1 MGGPPEVSNQDRY
14 ISKVP
19 EYANDGDRRPLTDM
33 FQPDIMPPRVD
44 VGEVRKVR
52 QPMSFDR
59 FLCIGADCEDTCC
72 VGWAIPVDQET
83 YGKYQNLPAHRIADK
98 ALSSLVE
105 INPARSSTGDFAK
118 LRLEGARCPALHKN
132 LCAIQETLGESYL
145 PDLCSK
151 YPRVLNAIGST
162 VERSLHLSCPEAA
175 RLVLNDPA
183 AMVFHERTEERL
195 PHRSG
200 SLNLIADDPEDRLY
214 QIRTLLI
221 ELIQGRSRPLWQ
233 RIVCLGFAIDR
244 LAGVDLTRAVPVLED
259 YLKSLRQGSFD
270 RVLTDLKADPAF
282 QMETVLDLVVAR
294 IGTDY
299 ASPRF
304 LECYKDFM
312 QGLVWTPETTMEQLV
327 DRYYLASRNIFL
339 PFAQRH
345 EHLLENY
352 LINYIF
358 RTVFPYRSRLP
369 DQKFAID
376 VSRESM
382 RHSFVLLSVHYAII
396 RAMLIGIAAL
406 HKDNLSTQHV
416 VKLVQSYSKAFLH
429 STSFEAAA
437 MEYLEKNVGDPA
449 DKVAA
454 LVMD

>member
-1 MGGPPEVSNQDRY
+1 MLQRD
-14 ISKVP
+14 I
-19 EYANDGDRRPLTDM
+19 T
-33 FQPDIMPPRVD
+33 QPQVEAED
-44 VGEVRKVR
+44 VRKVR
-52 QPMSFDR
+52 QPESFDR
-59 FLCIGADCEDTCC
+59 FRCIGADCEDTCC
-72 VGWAIPVDQET
+72 VGWGIPVDRET
-83 YGKYQNLPAHRIADK
+83 YDKYQNYPHRIGDK

-105 INPARSSTGDFAK
+105 INTARSSTGDFAK
-118 LRLEGARCPALHKN
+118 IRLEEARCPALHQD
-132 LCAIQETLGESYL
+132 LCSIQQTLGESYL

-151 YPRVLNAIGST
+151 YPRVLNAIGSA

-175 RLVLNDPA
+175 RLVLDPG
-183 AMVFHERTEERL
+183 AMVFHECSEERL

-200 SLNLIADDPEDRLY
+200 SLNLIAGDPDDRLY
-214 QIRTLLI
+214 RIRTLLI
-221 ELIQGRSRPLWQ
+221 ELIQERSLPLWQ

-244 LAGVDLTRAVPVLED
+244 LAGVDLARAVPVLED
-259 YLKSLRQGSFD
+259 YLKSLRQGSLDGLF
-270 RVLTDLKADPAF
+270 TDLKADPAF

-299 ASPRF
+299 TSPRF

-312 QGLVWTPETTMEQLV
+312 RGLAWTPESTMEQLA
-327 DRYYLASRNIFL
+327 DRYYLSSQSIFL
-339 PFAQRH
+339 PFVRRH

-358 RTVFPYRSRLP
+358 GTVFPYRSRLL
-369 DQKFAID
+369 DRKFAID
-376 VSRESM
+376 SSRESM
-382 RHSFVLLSVHYAII
+382 RHSFVLLAVHYAII
-396 RAMLIGIAAL
+396 RAMLIGMAAL

-437 MEYLEKNVGDPA
+437 VEYLEKNVGDPVH
-449 DKVAA
+449 KVAE